1 MFSVSG
7 LSFRTPLLAS
17 LACAAMLLPA
27 AAQRPLDAVRPAVE
41 ARIASHHGKVGLAV
55 IDLTSRDTL
64 VLGDEEFPAAS
75 VIKVP
80 VLIQLFHEVER
91 GRLSLD
97 DPLTLIGADKVPGS
111 GILQHLSAPHQL
123 TVADAAM
130 LMIVLSDNTATNLL
144 IDKLGILSVNARMD
158 SLGFARTRLHAE
170 VFGARTTSID
180 RAASE
185 RFGLGVTTPL
195 ELARMFEGLY
205 RGIIVSAEAS
215 ARMIDI
221 LKLQASHDR
230 IPRYL
235 PGTVVAHKT
244 GEVNASR
251 HDCGIVYADGR
262 DYVICIMT
270 DENEDRSWRL
280 DNEALLLGADL
291 SRIVHGA
298 LVPAGGS

>member
-1 MFSVSG
+1 MSSG
-7 LSFRTPLLAS
+7 LRLSVRMLLPAF
-17 LACAAMLLPA
+17 LACAAAWAPV
-27 AAQRPLDAVRPAVE
+27 AAQRPLQAVRPAVE
-41 ARIASHHGKVGLAV
+41 ARIAAHHGKVGLAV
-55 IDLTSRDTL
+55 IDLTSGDTL
-64 VLGDEEFPAAS
+64 VLGNQEFPAAS

-97 DPLTLIGADKVPGS
+97 DPLTMIGADKVPGS

-123 TVADAAM
+123 TVSDAAT
-130 LMIVLSDNTATNLL
+130 LMIALSDNTATNLL
-144 IDKLGILSVNARMD
+144 VDKLGILAVNARMD
-158 SLGFARTRLHAE
+158 TLGFAHTRLHAE

-205 RGIIVSAEAS
+205 RGTIVSTEAS
-215 ARMIDI
+215 ARMVEI

-235 PGTVVAHKT
+235 TGTVVAHNT

-280 DNEALLLGADL
+280 DNEALVLGADL
-291 SRIVHGA
+291 ARLIHGA
-298 LVPAGGS
+298 LAPDSGS